1 MPTDTAI
8 YSVDNKTMQLYMD
21 LLDPHLTLND
31 VLNVTAYAVM
41 GCGKDYQYSCWKTF
55 FALKIGYI
63 GALPYLD

>member
-1 MPTDTAI
+1 MPTDTAN

-41 GCGKDYQYSCWKTF
+41 GCGKDYQF
-55 FALKIGYI
+55 LLKNICCSLYI
-63 GALPYLD
+63 YILPLMSPQ